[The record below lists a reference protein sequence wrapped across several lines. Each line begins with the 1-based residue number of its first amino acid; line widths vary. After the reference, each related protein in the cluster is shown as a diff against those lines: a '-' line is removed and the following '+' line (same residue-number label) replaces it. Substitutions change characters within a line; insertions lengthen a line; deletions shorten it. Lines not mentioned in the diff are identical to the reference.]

1 MQRFPDR
8 WYEGGHH
15 ADYGWLALVLFL
27 ALLAA
32 LAFIAFALWRGRPGL
47 TAGAT
52 PVTGGGAA
60 DQALSEL
67 RLRYARGDIER
78 EDYLRR
84 AADLGDTRAI
94 LPPSPPEPPSSPPEP
109 PEHES

>member
-15 ADYGWLALVLFL
+15 ADYGWLHLVLFL

-32 LAFIAFALWRGRPGL
+32 LAFIAYALWRGRPAL
-47 TAGAT
+47 TAGA
-52 PVTGGGAA
+52 PPAAGGVGT
-60 DQALSEL
+60 DHALAEL
-67 RLRYARGDIER
+67 RLRYARGDIDR

-84 AADLGDTRAI
+84 AADLGDTTAI
-94 LPPSPPEPPSSPPEP
+94 LPPAPPDPEG
-109 PEHES
+109 